1 MELRQYGIT
10 VHEIQPSIVRT
21 QMLTKG
27 VQNIEKELSLLPT
40 GIYLDG
46 SNSQSFAGVQN
57 TWKDGIL
64 EGTKRATEWG
74 ETLAADPQQV
84 VDAVVHAT
92 MSPFPCRMYLV
103 GWSAWVTLVAQKLLP
118 MPVFEFLHSKVLS
131 VFSSQ
136 RSEGENSKLHSY

>member
-40 GIYLDG
+40 
-46 SNSQSFAGVQN
+46 GVQN